1 MGSGICD
8 ILFLAS
14 KAYLLGKVGPRTID
28 EKHKIYYSIFMAKD
42 KEGTQWYQV
51 LWEVI

>member
-1 MGSGICD
+1 MD
-8 ILFLAS
+8 YLF
-14 KAYLLGKVGPRTID
+14 GKVSPLTID

-42 KEGTQWYQV
+42 KEGTPWYQV